1 MAYREPAAGD
11 LNRRVAIR
19 LRTDLPAADMGV
31 SSEFTEIKPR
41 WAKIEPVGTAVHSEG
56 VQTGN
61 KVTHRIWIRALP
73 GVTEAHEVVHIT
85 HLPGESAYS
94 VVVGSPIYRIK
105 RNADLNGGRR
115 FTLLEVEE
123 LGIGQAGL
131 NIYGE

>member
-19 LRTDLPAADMGV
+19 LRTDIPADDMGV
-31 SSEFTEIKPR
+31 DSEFSEIKPR
-41 WAKIEPVGTAVHSEG
+41 WAKIEPVGTGVYSAG

-61 KVTHRIWIRALP
+61 KITHRVWIRALP
-73 GVTEAHEVVHIT
+73 GVTEAHEVVHVT
-85 HLPGESAYS
+85 HLPGDPAYS
-94 VVVGSPIYRIK
+94 VVVGAPIYRIK

-123 LGIGQAGL
+123 LGASQAGL

>member
-19 LRTDLPAADMGV
+19 LRTDIPADDMGV
-31 SSEFTEIKPR
+31 SSEFSEIKPR
-41 WAKIEPVGTAVHSEG
+41 WAKIEPVGTGVYSAG

-61 KVTHRIWIRALP
+61 KVTHRIWIRSLP
-73 GVTEAHEVVHIT
+73 GVTEAHEVVHVT
-85 HLPGESAYS
+85 HLPGEPVYS
-94 VVVGSPIYRIK
+94 VVEGAPIYRIK

-123 LGIGQAGL
+123 LGADQAGL

>member
-19 LRTDLPAADMGV
+19 LRTDIPADDMGV
-31 SSEFTEIKPR
+31 DSEFSEIKPR
-41 WAKIEPVGTAVHSEG
+41 WAKIEPVGTGVYSAG

-73 GVTEAHEVVHIT
+73 GVTEAHEVVHVT
-85 HLPGESAYS
+85 HLSGAPVFS
-94 VVVGSPIYRIK
+94 VVEGSPIYRIK

-123 LGIGQAGL
+123 LGASQAGL